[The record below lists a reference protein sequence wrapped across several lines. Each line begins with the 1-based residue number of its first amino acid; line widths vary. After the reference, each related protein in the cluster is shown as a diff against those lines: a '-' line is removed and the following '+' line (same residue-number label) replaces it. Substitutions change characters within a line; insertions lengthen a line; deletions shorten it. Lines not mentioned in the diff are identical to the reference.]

1 MPDSTLSNLHHER
14 TAARRGN
21 EHQTLHSTAGISP
34 FPTLPDD
41 PTLILLMIVG
51 AALYGWWTS
60 ARAAAERAATLGR
73 DACQAA
79 GVIWLDQ
86 SVHANGLKL
95 RRGEDGRLGLERS
108 FRFEY

>member
-1 MPDSTLSNLHHER
+1 MPD
-14 TAARRGN
+14 
-21 EHQTLHSTAGISP
+21 
-34 FPTLPDD
+34 F
-41 PTLILLMIVG
+41 PTLILLMIAG

-60 ARAAAERAATLGR
+60 ARGAAERAAALGR

-108 FRFEY
+108 FRFEYSEDGIQRHVGKLVLFREELVYFSGPVRGASVVTLH

>member
-1 MPDSTLSNLHHER
+1 
-14 TAARRGN
+14 
-21 EHQTLHSTAGISP
+21 
-34 FPTLPDD
+34 
-41 PTLILLMIVG
+41 MIVG
-51 AALYGWWTS
+51 VIAFFTFSA
-60 ARAAAERAATLGR
+60 ARAAAERAAIIGR

-108 FRFEY
+108 FRFEYSEDGIQRHVGKLVLFRDELFYFSGPVRGASVVTLH

>member
-1 MPDSTLSNLHHER
+1 MPD
-14 TAARRGN
+14 
-21 EHQTLHSTAGISP
+21 
-34 FPTLPDD
+34 F
-41 PTLILLMIVG
+41 PTLILLMIAG

-60 ARAAAERAATLGR
+60 ARGAAERAAALGR

-108 FRFEY
+108 FRFEYSEDGVQRHVGKLVLFRDELVYFSGPVRGASVVTLH